1 MKNENS
7 FLDFRF
13 KTIKSCIN
21 SKIIIFSAS
30 KDINKS
36 ILAKYLAY
44 KHNGIY
50 LNLANM
56 QIGDNTFDGTLIK
69 NLGVEGRSQFVDD
82 LNAGKSI
89 LVIDAIDEAEMVS
102 GIENLENFLID
113 IDNFIGNTEYPSVF
127 LFSEFDTAKLI
138 KSFFINKKIPF
149 SFYEVLFTRNWIKSL
164 K

>member
-1 MKNENS
+1 MKNKNS

-21 SKIIIFSAS
+21 SKIIIFSSS
-30 KDINKS
+30 KAINKS
-36 ILAKYLAY
+36 ILAKFLAN

-50 LNLANM
+50 WNLANM

-69 NLGVEGRSQFVDD
+69 NLGVGGISQFAAD
-82 LNAGKSI
+82 LNTGKSI
-89 LVIDAIDEAEMVS
+89 LVIDAVDEAEMVS

-127 LFSEFDTAKLI
+127 LFSELDTAKLME
-138 KSFFINKKIPF
+138 SFLLNKKIPF
-149 SFYEVLFTRNWIKSL
+149 SFCEVLFIGNWIKSL
-164 K
+164 I